1 MKAQPASAADRFK
14 SEPRADVA
22 SHFPLSYEDFGT
34 VAAVSDACAIVIA
47 SIATGSLYHWLAFG
61 RVGSVAV
68 FLGIGAILAALA
80 VALMK
85 LRGLY
90 TAESLLTVRAWGGPI
105 LLIWSTVVL
114 FLLAVGFTL
123 KVSEELSRGSILSLA
138 VTAPFLLLGQRFVLR
153 RAMLAVLRKGWLKRS
168 KVVLITRDGATA
180 VANHETMPAYDV
192 VGTYVLPPHPDGIRR
207 VLATISSTAQRPS
220 VVDEIHFAMDWNGWS
235 EVKQVLGELRGLPI
249 PVRLIADAT
258 ACEIL
263 QYPLRRA
270 GGLITFELQRPP
282 LTAGE
287 RAAKRAFDLVVATV
301 GLFAIVPFLLAIAL
315 AVRIESPGPVLFSQ
329 TRGGFNGR
337 AFRILKFRSMHVAED
352 GSTVAQATAGD
363 PRVTRIGRWL
373 RRSSADELPQL
384 INVIRG
390 DMSLVGPRPH
400 ALAHDLL
407 YSSLISSYPYRHHVK
422 PGLTGWAQVN
432 GFRGETRTVDVMKR
446 RVELDLWYATNWSFW
461 LDLRILFRTVLEICR
476 ARNAI

>member
-1 MKAQPASAADRFK
+1 MKRQPASASSALKPD
-14 SEPRADVA
+14 PGTDVA

-61 RVGSVAV
+61 RVGSVAG
-68 FLGIGAILAALA
+68 FLGIGAVLAALA

-90 TAESLLTVRAWGGPI
+90 TAESLLTVRSWGAPI
-105 LLIWSTVVL
+105 LLIWSSVVL
-114 FLLAVGFTL
+114 FLLGVSFTL
-123 KVSEELSRGSILSLA
+123 KVSGELSRGSMLSLA
-138 VTAPFLLLGQRFVLR
+138 ITAPLLLLGERFALR
-153 RAMLAVLRKGWLKRS
+153 RAMLTVLRRGWLKRS
-168 KVVLITRDGATA
+168 KVVLITCDKRTA
-180 VANHETMPAYDV
+180 VANHETMPVYDV
-192 VGTYVLPPHPDGIRR
+192 VGTYVLPPDPDGVRR
-207 VLATISSTAQRPS
+207 MLAKISSTARGS
-220 VVDEIHFAMDWNGWS
+220 NVISEIHFAMDWNCWS
-235 EVKQVLGELRGLPI
+235 DLKQVLVELRGLPI

-258 ACEIL
+258 AREIL
-263 QYPLRRA
+263 QYPLHRA

-301 GLFAIVPFLLAIAL
+301 GLFATAPFLLAISL
-315 AVRIESPGPVLFSQ
+315 AVRIDSPGPILFRQ

-337 AFRILKFRSMHVAED
+337 AFRILKFRSMRVTED
-352 GSTVAQATAGD
+352 GSTITQATADD
-363 PRVTRIGRWL
+363 PRLTLIGRWL

-384 INVIRG
+384 INVLRG

-400 ALAHDLL
+400 ALAHDAL

-432 GFRGETRTVDVMKR
+432 GFRGETRTIDVMRR
-446 RVELDLWYATNWSFW
+446 RVELDLWYVTNWSFW

-476 ARNAI
+476 SQNAI